1 MKVLLVDDDQRL
13 SSFIRMGLEDHDMI
27 VTTAFDGKLGARLAV
42 TKNYDVIILDVM
54 LPEMNGFE
62 ILIEIRKNRIRTPVI
77 MLTSLDSTEDKVTGF
92 DSGADD
98 YLGKP
103 FEFPEL
109 LARIKAL
116 DRRNKKDIINPL
128 IRIADLELDTI
139 GKKVIRNGKEIKL
152 TAREYKILEMLAM
165 NKGKVFER
173 IEIAQKIW
181 GFDFNTGTNVI
192 DVHINALRKK
202 IDRDFSPKLIRTII
216 GIGYALNDS

>member
-216 GIGYALNDS
+216 GIGYALNDN